1 MPQIQLT
8 VGVYQSPEFCAYEPI
23 AQPCRFL
30 VGQASA
36 SLFQELFPKA
46 FKKVVWVE
54 GPVPI
59 ATAETQLSAVIEPQ
73 IDEFQVFVVKMPT
86 LAARGVLK
94 VWAEIHYGFTVYS
107 PDGAVLASWTAKGVG
122 ESTGD
127 LAMSQ
132 AVNYAM
138 QEAAWRFIT
147 SFNEVPE
154 AKRWVQGLP
163 QKGAMAQKTKQTT
176 RPDAEGAVLGTYP
189 SVVEV
194 SADTNSKPEGQSA
207 EVHASLKAAGL
218 LAVRV
223 SIKNQGSNRLL
234 LRRRDISLVRNDGTM
249 ISSLPA
255 STFSVLGVK
264 PRTVVFGSDYYRGGI
279 WSLPFM
285 LADLGPIESE
295 RKDREVNLSI
305 YRDKELYDAT
315 LTKGRSV
322 QGYVY
327 FVVPEGGA
335 NLEDLKLV
343 VPVIDFD
350 AATWYIVRLPMALL

>member
-1 MPQIQLT
+1 M
-8 VGVYQSPEFCAYEPI
+8 
-23 AQPCRFL
+23 
-30 VGQASA
+30 
-36 SLFQELFPKA
+36 
-46 FKKVVWVE
+46 
-54 GPVPI
+54 
-59 ATAETQLSAVIEPQ
+59 AVL
-73 IDEFQVFVVKMPT
+73 PT

-107 PDGAVLASWTAKGVG
+107 PDGVVLASWTVKGVG

-127 LAMSQ
+127 LAMSR

-154 AKRWVQGLP
+154 AKRWLHGLP
-163 QKGAMAQKTKQTT
+163 QQGAVADKTEQTT
-176 RPDAEGAVLGTYP
+176 RHDPEYAEGAVLGTYP
-189 SVVEV
+189 SVVAV
-194 SADTNSKPEGQSA
+194 SADANSTPEGQSA
-207 EVHASLKAAGL
+207 EIHASLKAAGL
-218 LAVRV
+218 LAIRV

-234 LRRRDISLVRNDGTM
+234 LRRRDISLARSDGTV

-255 STFSVLGVK
+255 STFAVLGVK
-264 PRTVVFGSDYYRGGI
+264 PRAVFGPSYYGGLGA
-279 WSLPFM
+279 LPF
-285 LADLGPIESE
+285 LIADWGHIESE

-335 NLEDLKLV
+335 SLEDLKLV

-350 AATWYIVRLPMALL
+350 AATWYIVRLPMTLP

>member
-1 MPQIQLT
+1 
-8 VGVYQSPEFCAYEPI
+8 
-23 AQPCRFL
+23 
-30 VGQASA
+30 
-36 SLFQELFPKA
+36 
-46 FKKVVWVE
+46 
-54 GPVPI
+54 
-59 ATAETQLSAVIEPQ
+59 
-73 IDEFQVFVVKMPT
+73 
-86 LAARGVLK
+86 
-94 VWAEIHYGFTVYS
+94 
-107 PDGAVLASWTAKGVG
+107 
-122 ESTGD
+122 
-127 LAMSQ
+127 
-132 AVNYAM
+132 
-138 QEAAWRFIT
+138 
-147 SFNEVPE
+147 
-154 AKRWVQGLP
+154 
-163 QKGAMAQKTKQTT
+163 MAQKTKQTT
-176 RPDAEGAVLGTYP
+176 RPDPKYAEGAVLGTYP

-264 PRTVVFGSDYYRGGI
+264 PRAVVFGSDYYRGGI

-350 AATWYIVRLPMALL
+350 AAIRYVVRLPLNLP